1 VTLVFDFAEV
11 GVWFADAAN
20 WDGRY
25 GLWFLLGEHL
35 VLTFGAILLA
45 AVIAVPLG
53 VLIGHTG
60 KGEFVVIGLGSASR
74 AIPTMGLL
82 FALVLLLGVELRD
95 LSLVLALTVIAI
107 PPLLAGAFAGI
118 TTIPWSIRDSATAQ
132 GMTGLQRIRHVEFP
146 LATPSIV
153 GGFRIA
159 FIHVVST
166 VVLAPLVGLGGLGFG
181 IVQGLAVRNYAQV
194 LASSLVIIAMT
205 VAGDQL
211 LGWLQQRTT
220 ARLGLHKL
228 TEKK

>member
-1 VTLVFDFAEV
+1 MFDFAELAA
-11 GVWFADAAN
+11 WFADSTN

-35 VLTFGAILLA
+35 VLSLGAILLA
-45 AVIAVPLG
+45 ALIALPLG
-53 VLIGHTG
+53 TLIGHTG
-60 KGEFVVIGLGSASR
+60 KGEFAVIGLGSASR

-82 FALVLLLGVELRD
+82 FALVLVFGVERRD
-95 LSLVLALTVIAI
+95 LALILALAAIAI
-107 PPLLAGAFAGI
+107 PPILAGAFSGI

-132 GMTGLQRIRHVEFP
+132 GMTGWQRICHVELP

-181 IVQGLAVRNYAQV
+181 IVQGLSVRNYAQV
-194 LASSLVIIAMT
+194 LASSIVIIGVT

-211 LGWLQQRTT
+211 LGWLQRRTA
-220 ARLGLHKL
+220 ARLVEHEL

>member
-1 VTLVFDFAEV
+1 VFDFGEV
-11 GVWFADAAN
+11 VAWFADLTN
-20 WDGRY
+20 WEGRY
-25 GLWFLLGEHL
+25 GLWFLFGEHL

-45 AVIAVPLG
+45 SVLALPLG
-53 VLIGHTG
+53 TLIGHTG
-60 KGEFVVIGLGSASR
+60 KGEFAVIGLGSVSR

-82 FALVLLLGVELRD
+82 FALVLLFGVERRD
-95 LSLVLALTVIAI
+95 LAIILALAAIAV
-107 PPLLAGAFAGI
+107 PPILAGAFAGI

-132 GMTGLQRIRHVEFP
+132 GMTGWQRIRHVEIP

-194 LASSLVIIAMT
+194 IASSLVIIGMT
-205 VAGDQL
+205 VTGDQL
-211 LGWLQQRTT
+211 AGWLQRRTA
-220 ARLGLHKL
+220 ARLEQHEL

>member
-1 VTLVFDFAEV
+1 MFDFGEV
-11 GVWFADAAN
+11 VTWFTDPTN
-20 WDGRY
+20 WEGRY

-35 VLTFGAILLA
+35 VLTLGAILLA
-45 AVIAVPLG
+45 SLIALPLG
-53 VLIGHTG
+53 TLIGHTG
-60 KGEFVVIGLGSASR
+60 RGEFAVIGLGSVSR

-82 FALVLLLGVELRD
+82 FALVLFLGVEQRN
-95 LSLVLALTVIAI
+95 LSLILALTAIAV

-118 TTIPWSIRDSATAQ
+118 TTIPWSIRESATAQ
-132 GMTGLQRIRHVEFP
+132 GMTGWQRIRHVELP

-181 IVQGLAVRNYAQV
+181 IVQGLAVRNFAQV
-194 LASSLVIIAMT
+194 LGSSLVIITMT

-211 LGWLQQRTT
+211 LGWVQRRAG
-220 ARLGLHKL
+220 ARLGVHKP
-228 TEKK
+228 TEN

>member
-1 VTLVFDFAEV
+1 MFDFAEL
-11 GVWFADAAN
+11 GAWFADPTT

-25 GLWFLLGEHL
+25 GLWSLFTEHL
-35 VLTFGAILLA
+35 VLSFGAILLA
-45 AVIAVPLG
+45 ALVALPLG
-53 VLIGHTG
+53 TLIGHTG
-60 KGEFVVIGLGSASR
+60 RGEFAVIGLGSVSR

-82 FALVLLLGVELRD
+82 FALVLLLGVERRD

-132 GMTGLQRIRHVEFP
+132 GMTGWQRIRHVELP
-146 LATPSIV
+146 LATPAII

-194 LASSLVIIAMT
+194 LGSSLVIIAMT
-205 VAGDQL
+205 LAGDQL
-211 LGWLQQRTT
+211 LGGMQRR
-220 ARLGLHKL
+220 AGAKLGEHQF